1 MFFSPLTIAFNC
13 FLMVLGSLN
22 HHHWIIFSPKTIDF
36 NGFSMVWG
44 SFNHWLQWFSM
55 VMDHWSNDAM
65 VSMDRWP
72 LYQAIF
78 NRAVFSIS
86 KVDSYQ
92 SSMLTTWIHLGWNI
106 FWPRWPPPH
115 RMAAAKGWGKKRNII
130 WAPPPFHGWTPSLM
144 ELRRGSWPLIGASR
158 NGAPIL
164 RYTVLLC

>member
-1 MFFSPLTIAFNC
+1 MINWYFSQ
-13 FLMVLGSLN
+13 SLN
-22 HHHWIIFSPKTIDF
+22 TDLTMINVWKTLKYTYTPVQNVSARAMF
-36 NGFSMVWG
+36 NVF
-44 SFNHWLQWFSM
+44 QWSL

>member
-1 MFFSPLTIAFNC
+1 MFLAHWPL
-13 FLMVLGSLN
+13 L
-22 HHHWIIFSPKTIDF
+22 
-36 NGFSMVWG
+36 SMVFRWFLG
-44 SFNHWLQWFSM
+44 HSTITIKWFSAPRPLLSM
-55 VMDHWSNDAM
+55 VFRWFGDLSTIGFNDFQWSWTIGPTM
-65 VSMDRWP
+65 RWFRWIDGSI
-72 LYQAIF
+72 YQAIF

-92 SSMLTTWIHLGWNI
+92 SSMLTTWIHLVWNI